1 MEQVTRRP
9 TPRPLSGAIFSP
21 LPGQAKEIPTQGPV
35 IKSIATTGEQDA
47 FSGLQLSH
55 ASDGAAYAVVMTGRI
70 VKQPLLGWV

>member
-1 MEQVTRRP
+1 
-9 TPRPLSGAIFSP
+9 
-21 LPGQAKEIPTQGPV
+21 V